1 MNIPVLGP
9 IWEFFTTYIL
19 RQAPYM
25 IGFIT
30 LLGYALMEANTP
42 EDILAAEIAHPIEED

>member
-1 MNIPVLGP
+1 MA
-9 IWEFFTTYIL
+9 IWNFFATYIL

-30 LLGYALMEANTP
+30 LIGYALMKK
-42 EDILAAEIAHPIEED
+42 